1 VSVSV
6 SVSVSVAA
14 SDYAARRDRG
24 QLDNVNVVSHFS
36 RLVRLPVN
44 HFVVGWRGVRLLL
57 CVSA

>member
-1 VSVSV
+1 
-6 SVSVSVAA
+6 
-14 SDYAARRDRG
+14 
-24 QLDNVNVVSHFS
+24 VNVVSHFS